1 MNFNH
6 FPTMTE
12 YDETKAISLMNE
24 AAGANYPDDEILNII
39 DMIWDYYE
47 QNGLLD
53 PVLDDADTDD
63 SASELADIV
72 EYVKRM
78 AKKDRHCK
86 VSPDHIE
93 ALVAAELQ
101 YEESLADDE
110 DLTI

>member
-1 MNFNH
+1 
-6 FPTMTE
+6 MTE
-12 YDETKAISLMNE
+12 YDETKAIRLMNE
-24 AAGANYPDDEILNII
+24 AAGSNYPDDEILNII

-53 PVLDDADTDD
+53 PVLDDADADD
-63 SASELADIV
+63 SDSELADIV

-93 ALVAAELQ
+93 ALVAAELK
-101 YEESLADDE
+101 YEESLADE